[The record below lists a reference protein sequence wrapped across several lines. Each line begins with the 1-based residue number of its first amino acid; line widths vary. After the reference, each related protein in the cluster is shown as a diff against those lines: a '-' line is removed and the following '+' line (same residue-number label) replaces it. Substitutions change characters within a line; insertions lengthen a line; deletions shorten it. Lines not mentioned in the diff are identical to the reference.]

1 MKKIKNHILHIVF
14 CFPLGEAFSQINP
27 INTDRP
33 DQGDGVFTIPKN
45 SWQLEN
51 GLIFAKQ
58 TIPNNLLLRYG
69 ITQSTELR
77 LVTDAGKEMQSTGLK
92 PIVFSVKQRLI
103 QQKKIIPA
111 ISFVGYISNEKWA
124 SKNFRG
130 NDIQYE
136 LKLAMENEISDK
148 FSLGYNVGASNEF
161 KNLNI
166 TAGISY
172 AASNKIS
179 TYVEYFSSLSK
190 AANEHNADIGVLYLL
205 KPQLQLDISVGNS
218 LFSKANRFYA
228 TTGVSYWFK

>member
-1 MKKIKNHILHIVF
+1 M
-14 CFPLGEAFSQINP
+14 
-27 INTDRP
+27 
-33 DQGDGVFTIPKN
+33 
-45 SWQLEN
+45 
-51 GLIFAKQ
+51 
-58 TIPNNLLLRYG
+58 
-69 ITQSTELR
+69 
-77 LVTDAGKEMQSTGLK
+77 
-92 PIVFSVKQRLI
+92 
-103 QQKKIIPA
+103 
-111 ISFVGYISNEKWA
+111 GYISNEKWA
-124 SKNFRG
+124 SKAFRG

-136 LKLAMENEISDK
+136 LKLAMENEISEK

-205 KPQLQLDISVGNS
+205 KPKLQLDISVGNA
-218 LFSKANRFYA
+218 LFSKANRFYT